1 MCNACP
7 EAIYLIMLVAGLPLQ
22 RMNQRV
28 QRVVNLIQ
36 KDLRRKLTLTEM
48 AQSVGLSVEH
58 LRELFKSEIGMTP
71 IQYQKKL
78 RLLEARR
85 LLESTFLNVQE
96 IAVRVGL
103 SDESHFVRDF
113 KKTYGLAPAQY
124 RERHRRAEREKRD

>member
-1 MCNACP
+1 
-7 EAIYLIMLVAGLPLQ
+7 
-22 RMNQRV
+22 MNPRV
-28 QRVVNLIQ
+28 QKVVHLIQ
-36 KDLRRKLTLTEM
+36 KDLKRKLTLTEM

-78 RLLEARR
+78 RLFEARR

-103 SDESHFVRDF
+103 SDDSHFVRDF
-113 KKTYGLAPAQY
+113 KKLYGRTPAQY
-124 RERHRRAEREKRD
+124 RMRYQQTEKEKRE

>member
-1 MCNACP
+1 
-7 EAIYLIMLVAGLPLQ
+7 
-22 RMNQRV
+22 MNPRIEK
-28 QRVVNLIQ
+28 VVNLIQ

-78 RLLEARR
+78 RLLEARS

-96 IAVRVGL
+96 VAVRVGL
-103 SDESHFVRDF
+103 TDESHFVRDF
-113 KKTYGLAPAQY
+113 KKLYGLTPVQY
-124 RERHRRAEREKRD
+124 RAQHQRTEKEKRE